1 MHSASN
7 NFRTT
12 SSTFN
17 NENVNS
23 NNKYVRRDNSSKC
36 MKCGITH
43 GYNQCP
49 AYGRRCLN
57 CNNLNHFSR
66 VCNNVYEVQS
76 EFPQADQS
84 PDQVIYYFHE
94 PNSKWCVDLLINGNK
109 IQFKLD
115 TGADVNVLPRRYL
128 QKIGMT
134 SDSLM
139 KSAVKLRGYSGGDIK
154 VVGRCNIKVKYKDV
168 NYILDFIIAD
178 VDSPPILG
186 CQSCQELN
194 LIKLTLAIKWHWTP
208 DHARS
213 FNVLKEC
220 LTKPPVLQ
228 YYDVNKPVV
237 LSVDA
242 SKNGLGACL
251 LQNNLPV
258 SYASRTLT
266 KAEQN
271 YAQIEKELLACV
283 FACEKFYS
291 YIFGKCDVT
300 IETDHKPL
308 VHIIVKPIAE
318 APPRLQRMLLR
329 LQRYTFTLKYKPGK
343 YLFIADALSR
353 DAEPVSHAQLSNYL
367 DTEAHVSA
375 VIASNPLTD
384 SHFVKLQYC
393 TQNDNEL
400 QTLIELIK
408 NGWPEHKQKLNN
420 IVSPYWCYRD
430 ELSTAHGLVWKGD
443 RVVIPKVMRDEMLKK
458 IHTGHLGLEKCKL
471 IMRES
476 MFWPNINSQL
486 EDYISKCQ
494 ACLTFKN
501 ENQKETLIPHEVPNR
516 AWLKIGADSFHFQG
530 EKYLIVVDYY
540 SKFVEVVQV
549 ESLRSDVIVNHLKNI
564 FSRFGI
570 PETVMSDNGPEFNSK
585 EFRLFAREWNF
596 KHITSSPR
604 YPQSNGQVERTIQT
618 IKNIMKKTRL
628 DKTDFRLAL
637 LHYINTPIS
646 TTLPSP
652 SELLFSRKLRT
663 TIPYQP
669 RLLRPVIYRNV
680 RNNLVDRQLKQKYY
694 YDKRAK
700 DMCDLVVGQKVK
712 VRFNKQWVS
721 GVVQAILSKRSYLI
735 KLNNGTTLIRNRR
748 HLNLNTSLKN
758 YESLNDSN
766 SDTYDDITVNN
777 SCQPAYSHQPNQITT
792 RSGRTVRQ
800 PERWGYSAPGTAS
813 M

>member
-1 MHSASN
+1 MK
-7 NFRTT
+7 TT
-12 SSTFN
+12 SVTQCGDFS
-17 NENVNS
+17 VQAQR
-23 NNKYVRRDNSSKC
+23 KQGVRAGAVFAAC
-36 MKCGITH
+36 H
-43 GYNQCP
+43 GAAVHRGVASPHAP
-49 AYGRRCLN
+49 AA
-57 CNNLNHFSR
+57 FT
-66 VCNNVYEVQS
+66 S
-76 EFPQADQS
+76 EFPHADQS

-194 LIKLTLAIKWHWTP
+194 LIKLTLAISKQSN
-208 DHARS
+208 DN
-213 FNVLKEC
+213 FKEKI
-220 LTKPPVLQ
+220 LHEYK
-228 YYDVNKPVV
+228 DVFE
-237 LSVDA
+237 
-242 SKNGLGACL
+242 GLGCM
-251 LQNNLPV
+251 P
-258 SYASRTLT
+258 
-266 KAEQN
+266 
-271 YAQIEKELLACV
+271 
-283 FACEKFYS
+283 
-291 YIFGKCDVT
+291 
-300 IETDHKPL
+300 
-308 VHIIVKPIAE
+308 
-318 APPRLQRMLLR
+318 
-329 LQRYTFTLKYKPGK
+329 
-343 YLFIADALSR
+343 
-353 DAEPVSHAQLSNYL
+353 
-367 DTEAHVSA
+367 
-375 VIASNPLTD
+375 
-384 SHFVKLQYC
+384 
-393 TQNDNEL
+393 
-400 QTLIELIK
+400 
-408 NGWPEHKQKLNN
+408 
-420 IVSPYWCYRD
+420 
-430 ELSTAHGLVWKGD
+430 
-443 RVVIPKVMRDEMLKK
+443 
-458 IHTGHLGLEKCKL
+458 
-471 IMRES
+471 
-476 MFWPNINSQL
+476 
-486 EDYISKCQ
+486 
-494 ACLTFKN
+494 
-501 ENQKETLIPHEVPNR
+501 
-516 AWLKIGADSFHFQG
+516 
-530 EKYLIVVDYY
+530 
-540 SKFVEVVQV
+540 VQV

-712 VRFNKQWVS
+712 VRFNKQWKS
-721 GVVQAILSKRSYLI
+721 MWGHCSRLSRLVA
-735 KLNNGTTLIRNRR
+735 
-748 HLNLNTSLKN
+748 
-758 YESLNDSN
+758 E
-766 SDTYDDITVNN
+766 
-777 SCQPAYSHQPNQITT
+777 
-792 RSGRTVRQ
+792 
-800 PERWGYSAPGTAS
+800 
-813 M
+813 